1 MMLITKVD
9 AVKQKECEVIASAM
23 KAIGSPSNLAEDDPS
38 TGYYQKSYLLE
49 YDFFAYGI
57 FEEICERVLWL
68 AEQES
73 GLNLEIDQAALI
85 EVVPGNTTEEHA
97 DNQNLDGT
105 PKPGCS
111 NFVISAVVYLNNDF
125 TGGDLV
131 FPGIDYRY
139 KPNMGDCVI
148 FPSDLKHRHYVD
160 SVLTGNRISLA
171 IWFSGV

>member
-1 MMLITKVD
+1 MMVIIKKD
-9 AVKQKECEVIASAM
+9 AVKQKECEVITSAI
-23 KAIGSPSNLAEDDPS
+23 KAIGLPSNLAKDDPS
-38 TGYYQKSYLLE
+38 TGYYQKSHLLE

-57 FEEICERVLWL
+57 LEEICERVLGL
-68 AEQES
+68 AEQEF

-139 KPNMGDCVI
+139 KPDIGDCVI
-148 FPSDLKHRHYVD
+148 FPSDLIHRHYVD
-160 SVLTGNRISLA
+160 SVFSGNRVSLA
-171 IWFSGV
+171 IWFSGI